1 MEVTHELPADAEQ
14 FGQVLD
20 AYRRD
25 LVVLCYR
32 FLGSLTDAEDAAQ
45 ETALRA
51 WRGRGSY
58 RGESGLRTWLHR
70 IATRVCLDAI
80 DRRGRRVMPEQLGGP
95 AEAGSPPAP
104 PTNEIRWLEPLPDWY
119 LADASLDPAALYSLR
134 ESVSLAFTAALQAL
148 PARQRAVLL
157 LRDVL
162 AWRAS
167 EVAEV
172 LDMTEPAVTSALN
185 RARSSLKGRAEADK
199 AAKVDRRLLERYM
212 RAWETDDMDALVGIL
227 REEVRLAM
235 PPSPAWYEGRDAVV
249 ELLRRWVMP
258 MGPFRMRLTGANLQ
272 PAAVLLGVGPDGA
285 EQPLGVHV
293 LVIEG
298 ERVDVINAFMDPRIA
313 RGFVASPSTE
323 PEMTTN
329 DALAFVRLTRSIGV
343 HIWIDGGWAVDACL
357 GEQTRR
363 HADLDIVVER
373 RDVETLVEAMH
384 VLGYRDVPRD
394 DTRSWNF
401 VLGDDAGHEIDFH
414 VIAID
419 DLGRGVYGPAENEDY
434 WPAQALNWSGGVI
447 GGQGVP
453 CTSPEWLIASHTGY
467 ELGSKDIADVA
478 ALRAKFGMGAAR
490 MIAPAKRSDGA
501 RRGKGEDNGRGTPGM
516 A

>member
-1 MEVTHELPADAEQ
+1 MEVRHELPADAEQ

-51 WRGRGSY
+51 WRGRATY
-58 RGESGLRTWLHR
+58 RGESGVRTWLHR

-80 DRRGRRVMPEQLGGP
+80 DRRGKRVMPEQMGGP

-104 PTNEIRWLEPLPDWY
+104 PTNEILWLEPLPDWY
-119 LADASLDPAALYSLR
+119 LADASLDPAARYSLR

-172 LDMTEPAVTSALN
+172 LDMTEPAVTSALK
-185 RARSSLKGRAEADK
+185 RARSALQGRAEK
-199 AAKVDRRLLERYM
+199 EAAKVDRRLLERYM

-258 MGPFRMRLTGANLQ
+258 MGPFKMRLTGANLQ
-272 PAAVLLGVGPDGA
+272 PAVVLLGVGPDRA
-285 EQPLGVHV
+285 ELPLGVHV
-293 LVIEG
+293 LALAG
-298 ERVDVINAFMDPRIA
+298 ERVEVIDAFMDPRVA
-313 RGFVASPSTE
+313 GRFVGGEASTAS
-323 PEMTTN
+323 
-329 DALAFVRLTRSIGV
+329 AL
-343 HIWIDGGWAVDACL
+343 
-357 GEQTRR
+357 Q
-363 HADLDIVVER
+363 
-373 RDVETLVEAMH
+373 
-384 VLGYRDVPRD
+384 VP
-394 DTRSWNF
+394 
-401 VLGDDAGHEIDFH
+401 
-414 VIAID
+414 
-419 DLGRGVYGPAENEDY
+419 
-434 WPAQALNWSGGVI
+434 
-447 GGQGVP
+447 
-453 CTSPEWLIASHTGY
+453 
-467 ELGSKDIADVA
+467 DVA
-478 ALRAKFGMGAAR
+478 
-490 MIAPAKRSDGA
+490 
-501 RRGKGEDNGRGTPGM
+501 RRV
-516 A
+516 